1 MAMRP
6 DGLVSMIA
14 LGGPKLKQKHCFGY
28 TSFLDVSMIA
38 LGGPKLK
45 LGACRADTRVFR
57 FQ

>member
-45 LGACRADTRVFR
+45 PCASTAVSLLDP